1 MKPYLLIILLQNI
14 TQVTLILT
22 QANEEIHRQVN
33 LQLKLLMMIT
43 VDKINFYLPKVRTEI
58 AELPGQTA

>member
-1 MKPYLLIILLQNI
+1 VKPYLLIILLLSI
-14 TQVTLILT
+14 TQVTLII
-22 QANEEIHRQVN
+22 ANEEIHRQVN